1 MKDGYI
7 KVAAITPKVKVA
19 DVNYNV
25 SEICKL
31 IDEASAKGA
40 KLIVFPELSITA
52 YTCQD
57 LFYQDTLLD
66 KAKEGLPLANLLFRH
81 KCKGWD

>member
-25 SEICKL
+25 SEICKR
-31 IDEASAKGA
+31 S
-40 KLIVFPELSITA
+40 
-52 YTCQD
+52 
-57 LFYQDTLLD
+57 
-66 KAKEGLPLANLLFRH
+66 
-81 KCKGWD
+81 